1 MEGITLGQIAVAVA
15 FLVALISGIS
25 YLHKHL
31 KEWIAQSL
39 KDQLDSIKTEIK
51 GLRTRIDE
59 VDMESTK
66 NFLVRVLSDIEQ
78 ETPVD
83 EVERLRFWEAYQ
95 HYSKMGGNS
104 YIRDKIEKLQKAGKL

>member
-1 MEGITLGQIAVAVA
+1 MEGITLGQIGLAVTFCVGL
-15 FLVALISGIS
+15 FSGIS

-39 KDQLDSIKTEIK
+39 KEQLDSIKSDIK
-51 GLRTRIDE
+51 GLHTRIDE
-59 VDMESTK
+59 VDMESSK

-78 ETPVD
+78 ESQVD

-95 HYSKMGGNS
+95 HYSKLGGNS
-104 YIRDKIEKLQKAGKL
+104 YIRDKVEKLQRAGKL